1 MRTGIMVVFFVLA
14 FFALVINRNLA
25 HLHLRA
31 EPNNQVVTTPPE
43 SPKSEPVRTTAH

>member
-25 HLHLRA
+25 RLHFRP
-31 EPNNQVVTTPPE
+31 ESNSQVVTTPPE
-43 SPKSEPVRTTAH
+43 LPKTEPVRTTSH